1 MGALK
6 TVGTITRRT
15 FLIGSAAIAGGV
27 AFGTYMAKRPI
38 PNPLLDNL
46 EEGEAAITPFVKINS
61 DGITLITPR
70 ADKGQGAYSIQANLI
85 AEELDIDPAS
95 ATITPGLPGPAY
107 YNAAVLGEGVPF
119 PGYDDSS
126 TAETMRKFMAVPA
139 KLFAMQ
145 MTGGSSTVPD
155 MFDRLRTA
163 GAVARET
170 LKEAAAQKAGVARA
184 DVKTE
189 DGNVILPDGTKLAYS
204 ELAADAAN
212 IDPITDVSLR
222 DPSEWRYLGKPD
234 MQRLDMVAKCTG
246 TEVYGI
252 DKQVEGMVYASVCAN
267 PGIGGEVLSY
277 DGDAAIGMPGVQH
290 VVPVKH
296 GVGVIASNTWYAFKA
311 LQALNCEWG
320 PGPYPENSAKIWDAL
335 EASVDNEEDLDHR
348 QRNDGDVESALAD
361 GDVIE
366 ASYRVPYL
374 AHAPMEPMNAIVK
387 VEEDKVAGGK
397 VEIWTGTQIPLFIR
411 DKAAALSGVDPEN
424 VFVYAQPMGGS
435 FGHKLEMTHVE
446 QAVELAMTVKGTPVK
461 MTWSR
466 EEDMTHDY
474 PRPAAVTR
482 ARGIVA
488 DGKVETF
495 DLSVSQSAMAP
506 EWFERLSG
514 ISIPGPDA
522 TITTGSWD
530 QPFAIPNYRVTGYR
544 APSMVPVSS
553 WRSVGASGNGFFHDS
568 WLDELIHAAGADPLE
583 ERLRLCMHDTSKKVL
598 EEVGKLSGWD
608 GPSLGA
614 SSAGDA
620 RGRGVAFCMSFG
632 VPTAQVIEVTNT
644 EAGIKIDK
652 AYIVADVGTVL
663 DPTNIEAQLFGGLIY
678 GLSHAINSELTY
690 ENYAPQQNNYHA
702 YEGMRLYQT
711 PEVEVVVLENS
722 ERIRG
727 VGEPGLPPAAPALG
741 NAIYA
746 ATGQRIREL
755 PFNKHIDFV

>member
-6 TVGTITRRT
+6 TAGVITRRT

-38 PNPLLDNL
+38 PNPLLTDL
-46 EEGEAAITPFVKINS
+46 KEGEAAITPFVKINAE
-61 DGITLITPR
+61 GITLITPR
-70 ADKGQGAYSIQANLI
+70 ADKGQGSYSMQANLI

-95 ATITPGLPGPAY
+95 ATISPGLPGPAY

-119 PGYDDSS
+119 PAYDESS
-126 TAETMRKFMAVPA
+126 TAETAREFMAVPA
-139 KLFAMQ
+139 KLFQMQ

-155 MFDRLRTA
+155 MFERMRTA

-184 DVKTE
+184 ELKTA
-189 DGNVILPDGTKLAYS
+189 DGHVILPDGKKFAYT
-204 ELAADAAN
+204 ELAADAAK
-212 IDPITDVSLR
+212 IDAVTDVSLR
-222 DPSEWRYLGKPD
+222 DPSEWRLLGKPG

-252 DKQVEGMVYASVCAN
+252 DLKVVGMVFASVCAN
-267 PGIGGEVLSY
+267 PGIGGDVLSY
-277 DGDAAIGMPGVQH
+277 DSDAAAAMPGVQE

-311 LQALNCEWG
+311 LESLNCEWG
-320 PGPYPENSAKIWDAL
+320 PGPYPENSAKIWEAL
-335 EASVDNEEDLDHR
+335 GAAVDNQENLDHR
-348 QRNDGDVESALAD
+348 QRNDGDVDAAFES
-361 GDVIE
+361 GDVLE
-366 ASYRVPYL
+366 ASYRVPFL
-374 AHAPMEPMNAIVK
+374 AHAPMEPMNAIVRVTDDK
-387 VEEDKVAGGK
+387 VEV
-397 VEIWTGTQIPLFIR
+397 WTGTQIPLFIR
-411 DKAAALSGVDPEN
+411 NKAAEISGVDAEN
-424 VFVYAQPMGGS
+424 VFVYVQPMGGS

-446 QAVELAMTVKGTPVK
+446 QAVEIAMAVKGTPVK

-488 DGKVETF
+488 DGKVDTF

-506 EWFERLSG
+506 QWFGRLTGLSV
-514 ISIPGPDA
+514 PGPDA

-530 QPFAIPNYRVTGYR
+530 QPFSIPNYRVTGYR
-544 APSMVPVSS
+544 APEMVPVSS

-568 WLDELIHAAGADPLE
+568 WLDELIHAAGADPLS
-583 ERLRLCMHDTSKKVL
+583 ERIRLCMHETSQKVL
-598 EEVGKLSGWD
+598 EEVGALSDWD
-608 GPSLGA
+608 GPSLGEN
-614 SSAGDA
+614 
-620 RGRGVAFCMSFG
+620 RGRGVAFCLSFG

-644 EAGIKIDK
+644 EAGIKVDK

-702 YEGMRLYQT
+702 YEGLRLYQT
-711 PEVEVVVLENS
+711 PEIEVKVLENGS
-722 ERIRG
+722 RIRG
-727 VGEPGLPPAAPALG
+727 AGEPGLPPAAPALG
-741 NAIYA
+741 NAIFA

>member
-6 TVGTITRRT
+6 TLGTVTRRT

-27 AFGTYMAKRPI
+27 AFGTFMAKRPI
-38 PNPLLDNL
+38 PNPLLSDL
-46 EEGEAAITPFVKINS
+46 EDGEAAITPYVKIS
-61 DGITLITPR
+61 ADGITLITPR
-70 ADKGQGAYSIQANLI
+70 ADKGQGSYSMQANLI
-85 AEELDIDPAS
+85 AEELDIDPAT

-107 YNAAVLGEGVPF
+107 YNTAVLTEGVPF
-119 PGYDDSS
+119 PGYDESA
-126 TAETMRKFMAVPA
+126 TAETAREFMAVPA
-139 KLFAMQ
+139 KLFQMQ

-170 LKEAAAQKAGVARA
+170 LKQAAAQKAGVASSEL
-184 DVKTE
+184 KTE
-189 DGNVILPDGTKLAYS
+189 NGHVILPDGSKMSYT
-204 ELAADAAN
+204 ELAADAAK
-212 IDPITDVSLR
+212 IDPVSDVTLR
-222 DPSEWRYLGKPD
+222 DPSEWKLLGKPG
-234 MQRLDMVAKCTG
+234 MQRLDMVAKSTG

-252 DKQVEGMVYASVCAN
+252 DKQVDGMVFASVCAN
-267 PGIGGEVLSY
+267 PGIGGDVLSY
-277 DGDAAIGMPGVQH
+277 DADAASAMAGVQK
-290 VVPVKH
+290 VIPVKH
-296 GVGVIASNTWYAFKA
+296 GVGVIASNTWYAFEA
-311 LQALNCEWG
+311 LKALNCEWG
-320 PGPYPENSAKIWDAL
+320 PGPYPENSAKIWEAL
-335 EASVDNEEDLDHR
+335 EASVDNEENLDHR
-348 QRNDGDVESALAD
+348 QRNDGDVEAALED
-361 GDVIE
+361 GEVIE

-374 AHAPMEPMNAIVK
+374 AHAPMEPMNAIVL
-387 VEEDKVAGGK
+387 VTDDK

-411 DKAAALSGVDPEN
+411 NKAAQISGIDAEN
-424 VFVYAQPMGGS
+424 VLVYVQPMGGS

-446 QAVELAMTVKGTPVK
+446 QAVELAMEVKGTPVK

-474 PRPAAVTR
+474 PRPAALTR
-482 ARGIVA
+482 ARGTVA

-506 EWFERLSG
+506 TWFGRLTG
-514 ISIPGPDA
+514 MGVPGPDA

-530 QPFAIPNYRVTGYR
+530 QPYAIPNYRVTGYR
-544 APSMVPVSS
+544 APDMVPVSS

-568 WLDELIHAAGADPLE
+568 WLDELIHAAGADPLA
-583 ERLRLCMHDTSKKVL
+583 ERLRLCMHENSQKVL
-598 EEVGKLSGWD
+598 EEVGSLSGWS
-608 GPSLGA
+608 GPA
-614 SSAGDA
+614 MDPSSSGEA
-620 RGRGVAFCMSFG
+620 RGRGVAFCLSFG

-644 EAGIKIDK
+644 EAGIRIDK

-690 ENYAPQQNNYHA
+690 ENYTPQQNNYHA
-702 YEGMRLYQT
+702 YEGMRLYQA
-711 PEVEVVVLENS
+711 PEVEVKVLENS
-722 ERIRG
+722 SRIRG

-741 NAIYA
+741 NAIFA